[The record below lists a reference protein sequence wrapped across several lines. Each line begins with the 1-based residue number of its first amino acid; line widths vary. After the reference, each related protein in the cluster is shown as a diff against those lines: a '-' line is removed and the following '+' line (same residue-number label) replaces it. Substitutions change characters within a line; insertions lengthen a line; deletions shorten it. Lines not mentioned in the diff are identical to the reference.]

1 MIAFLMNGVNKNLPF
16 MYRHVLDNKT
26 AKHIKCNRFRKDYL
40 FSYIDEVLKA
50 KLLNYSVALV

>member
-1 MIAFLMNGVNKNLPF
+1 MNGVNKNLPF

-26 AKHIKCNRFRKDYL
+26 AKHIKCNRKGYL